1 MSLFERG
8 IVESSVSFGKLLM
21 NPKQQITGHTDF
33 DLADYCRAIAR
44 SGFPGITEKSAEVT
58 QEVLDSYLRLIADRD
73 LPDYGATVRRPEV
86 LRRPL
91 GTIGRVT
98 AAGVYCGVNQ
108 AKKKCVRNP
117 NKYYRCKRLP
127 IWLATKRD
135 TAPNPPAIV

>member
-44 SGFPGITEKSAEVT
+44 SGFPGIMEKSAEVT
-58 QEVLDSYLRLIADRD
+58 QEVLDSYLRLIVDRD

-98 AAGVYCGVNQ
+98 AAGVYCGVIQ
-108 AKKKCVRNP
+108 AKKSVSAIQTNTTAARGCQSGWRRNATP
-117 NKYYRCKRLP
+117 RP
-127 IWLATKRD
+127 IRQQ
-135 TAPNPPAIV
+135 